1 MAEEEGSWDQTLEE
15 WVLSE
20 GYNYAAF
27 MAQCTDGAAY
37 AAAPVAEEAGWGFI
51 WKDDHEEALEQ
62 DDGTTKKITINE
74 PTAILEAVNEGKCKN
89 GLWIGGVKYNITRFE
104 KDFESGDAT
113 YVVLF
118 ANRPKKGINIVSTG
132 SQIVGG
138 LYDEEKGQ
146 TAGNSKKSVL
156 AYAEYLK
163 SIGY

>member
-37 AAAPVAEEAGWGFI
+37 AAAPVAEEAGWGFVY
-51 WKDDHEEALEQ
+51 KEDHEEEIEQ
-62 DDGTTKKITINE
+62 DDGSKKKTTINE
-74 PTAILEAVNEGKCKN
+74 PTALLEAIAKGKCKDGFWVG
-89 GLWIGGVKYNITRFE
+89 GLKYNITQFDA
-104 KDFESGDAT
+104 KFESGDAE

-132 SQIVGG
+132 SQIVAG

-146 TAGNSKKSVL
+146 TAGNSKKTVL